1 MKLQNGQSFNTDAS
15 YTVCSFLCA
24 NFYKY
29 FSLNLK
35 HKFFAFYK
43 NNDHKKFHIV
53 DIQYLVLILLTNSH
67 SNCVILYIV

>member
-1 MKLQNGQSFNTDAS
+1 MKLQYGQTFNTDAS

-35 HKFFAFYK
+35 HKFFPFYK
-43 NNDHKKFHIV
+43 NHDHKKFHIV